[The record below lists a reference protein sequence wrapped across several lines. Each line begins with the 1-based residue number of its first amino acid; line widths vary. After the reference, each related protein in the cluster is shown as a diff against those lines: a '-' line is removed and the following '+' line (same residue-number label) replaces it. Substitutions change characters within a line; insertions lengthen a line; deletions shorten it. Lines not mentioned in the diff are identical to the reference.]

1 MKRTIVIL
9 VVAVFAF
16 SSCKSEGTKN
26 KEQASEVI
34 VFNLADDN
42 AKKEFG
48 ALKLDETHQNM
59 LNPTFSKESHEVAM
73 KSWSDIHY
81 GLNDFLKKE
90 QFDWGIDSE
99 RIKIFNKI
107 YFQKDG
113 QVKYYVYG
121 IQTDVSA
128 EKKEAFGKLAQ
139 QFFAQEKIS
148 LTRDADFAQCGKASL
163 LNTNI

>member
-1 MKRTIVIL
+1 MKRIL
-9 VVAVFAF
+9 VLGFAMLLAF
-16 SSCKSEGTKN
+16 VSCKSEG
-26 KEQASEVI
+26 KETNEQQPEVM
-34 VFNLADDN
+34 VFNLADDA

-48 ALKLDETHQNM
+48 ALKLDETHSNM
-59 LNPTFSKESHEVAM
+59 LDPNIAKESHEEAL

-90 QFDWGIDSE
+90 KFDWGIKSE

-113 QVKYYVYG
+113 QMKYYVYG
-121 IQTDVSA
+121 IYADVSP
-128 EKKEAFGKLAQ
+128 ERKVAFGKLAQ
-139 QFFAQEKIS
+139 QFFAKEKIS

-163 LNTNI
+163 LNSNI